1 MGNVML
7 ITVIVSSLL
16 LVWCAAK
23 VFHSLR
29 WKPKSVEK
37 HLKQQGIKGTP
48 YKFLHGDLKEYS
60 REKWFKHRKIVTP
73 AFHIEKLK
81 GMMPAFST
89 SCSKL
94 IEKWKKMVSPQ
105 GSHELDVWPD
115 IQTFSS
121 DVISRTAFGSNYEEG
136 KRIFE
141 LQKEQAVLVLEAFK
155 SVYIPGFRFIPTKKN
170 RRRTNLDKEIK
181 AKLRS
186 LIERKVQ
193 AIRNGD
199 TGNDD
204 LIGMLLQSSNQ
215 YSIEATNPKVNGMTI
230 DEVIEECKLFYFAGQ
245 ETSSTWLT
253 WTMIVLAMHPSWQ
266 EKAREEVLQVCG
278 KDMPKF
284 ENLNHLKIVTMILHE
299 VLRLYPSVI
308 HQFRYTSTKI
318 KIGEFSLPAGVHLIL
333 PTLLIN
339 HDHEVWG
346 DDADEFRPVRFSEGI
361 AKASKDHVA
370 YFPFG
375 WGPRICV
382 GQNFAMIEAKM
393 ALAMI
398 LQHFAFQLSPSY
410 AHAPYTV
417 ITLQPQHGAQIIL
430 HRL

>member
-1 MGNVML
+1 ML
-7 ITVIVSSLL
+7 STM
-16 LVWCAAK
+16 
-23 VFHSLR
+23 
-29 WKPKSVEK
+29 E
-37 HLKQQGIKGTP
+37 G
-48 YKFLHGDLKEYS
+48 
-60 REKWFKHRKIVTP
+60 EKWFEPRKIVTP

-81 GMMPAFST
+81 GMMPAFLT

-105 GSHELDVWPD
+105 GSHQLDVWPD

-141 LQKEQAVLVLEAFK
+141 LQKEQDVLVLEAFK
-155 SVYIPGFRFIPTKKN
+155 SVYMPGFRFIPTKKN

-181 AKLRS
+181 SKLRN

-199 TGNDD
+199 TGDDD
-204 LIGMLLQSSNQ
+204 LKGMLLQSSNQ
-215 YSIEATNPKVNGMTI
+215 YSIEATDPKVNGMTI

-253 WTMIVLAMHPSWQ
+253 WTMIVLPMHPSWQ
-266 EKAREEVLQVCG
+266 EKAREEVLR
-278 KDMPKF
+278 
-284 ENLNHLKIVTMILHE
+284 VTMILHE

-308 HQFRYTSTKI
+308 HQFRYTSTEI

-346 DDADEFRPVRFSEGI
+346 YDADEFRPERFSEGI

-375 WGPRICV
+375 WEPRICV

-410 AHAPYTV
+410 AHSPYT
-417 ITLQPQHGAQIIL
+417 IIPLQPQHGAQIIL